1 MSSLI
6 EKVYLT
12 DGSSFLL
19 FNPKYT
25 HAVDGRILAGRAVS
39 EDGQPVENSTIAVD
53 PADIA
58 YTVGV
63 KRNEDFGFDE
73 DRSVVPPSL
82 R

>member
-1 MSSLI
+1 MSLI
-6 EKVYLT
+6 EKIYLL

-19 FNPKYT
+19 FNPRYT
-25 HAVDGRILAGRAVS
+25 HAVDGRILVGQAVS
-39 EDGQPVENSTIAVD
+39 EDGQPVVHSSVVVD
-53 PADIA
+53 PVEIA

-63 KRNEDFGFDE
+63 KRNENYGFDE